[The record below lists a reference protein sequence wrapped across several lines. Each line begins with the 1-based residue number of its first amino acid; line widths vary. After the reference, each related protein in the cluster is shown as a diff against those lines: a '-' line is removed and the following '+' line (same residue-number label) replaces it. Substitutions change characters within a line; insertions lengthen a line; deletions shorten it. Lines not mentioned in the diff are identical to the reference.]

1 MQKNPKNAPEAQ
13 VPENAVN
20 PSVTN
25 DNAAKRRP
33 DMGRPDLYARV
44 PAHIA
49 NISILLINN
58 AEIRRFTAI
67 GIRNYLLQKGEVRPG
82 SVYVKFLPS
91 KFAVRNNGLGREYDY
106 SEPFFLNALA
116 AAFPSFAASANKA
129 IDILCRTVMSCSADK
144 AIDKEEVQA
153 MIDSNLQHID
163 GTAEKSEVTVE

>member
-1 MQKNPKNAPEAQ
+1 MQKNPKSAPEAQ

-20 PSVTN
+20 PSATN
-25 DNAAKRRP
+25 ANAAK
-33 DMGRPDLYARV
+33 GRPDLYARV

-129 IDILCRTVMSCSADK
+129 IDTLCRTVMSCSADK

-163 GTAEKSEVTVE
+163 GAADKQEVTVE

>member
-1 MQKNPKNAPEAQ
+1 MKGNAKSAATAQPVAPQ
-13 VPENAVN
+13 VPETPAQT
-20 PSVTN
+20 P
-25 DNAAKRRP
+25 AAGKARA
-33 DMGRPDLYARV
+33 DLYARV

-91 KFAVRNNGLGREYDY
+91 KFAVRNNGLGREYEY

-129 IDILCRTVMSCSADK
+129 IDTLCRTVMSCSADK

-153 MIDSNLQHID
+153 MLDSNLQHIEGAD
-163 GTAEKSEVTVE
+163 SKADDVKVE

>member
-1 MQKNPKNAPEAQ
+1 MKGNAKSAVAAQPVAPQ
-13 VPENAVN
+13 VPET
-20 PSVTN
+20 P
-25 DNAAKRRP
+25 AASPAASKARA
-33 DMGRPDLYARV
+33 DLYARV

-91 KFAVRNNGLGREYDY
+91 KFAVRNNGLGREYEY

-129 IDILCRTVMSCSADK
+129 IDTLCRTVMSCSADK

-153 MIDSNLQHID
+153 MLDSNLQHIE
-163 GTAEKSEVTVE
+163 GAEGKADDVKVE

>member
-1 MQKNPKNAPEAQ
+1 MKGNAKSAAVAQPVAPQ
-13 VPENAVN
+13 VPET
-20 PSVTN
+20 P
-25 DNAAKRRP
+25 AASPAAGKARA
-33 DMGRPDLYARV
+33 DLYARV

-91 KFAVRNNGLGREYDY
+91 KFAVRNNGLGREYEY

-129 IDILCRTVMSCSADK
+129 IDTLCRTVMSCSADK

-153 MIDSNLQHID
+153 MLDSNLQHIEGAD
-163 GTAEKSEVTVE
+163 SKADDVKVE